1 MCRGGEEKSIRMK
14 TYNTKDVKLIMEW
27 VGKYFEANALINNVL
42 NVRNSENIPPFP
54 SLGDE
59 IEYQRLRFWF
69 CNNHDK
75 FIPIWCDFCLS
86 KGSLIEFIDPIKG
99 LDYGENPFL
108 YYYYPHNLLELAYS
122 IGATSTVDDWD
133 LDIQNVELFLNMNN
147 RFSYTVLHLKYW
159 IGEFANTVEGK

>member
-1 MCRGGEEKSIRMK
+1 MK
-14 TYNTKDVKLIMEW
+14 TYSTADVKLILEW
-27 VGKYFEANALINNVL
+27 VEKYFEANALINNVF

-108 YYYYPHNLLELAYS
+108 YYYYPDDLRDLVDQMGDTIVIDSCDLNKPAIEL
-122 IGATSTVDDWD
+122 I
-133 LDIQNVELFLNMNN
+133 LNVIN
-147 RFSYTVLHLKYW
+147 RFSCTVIHLSWW
-159 IGEFANTVEGK
+159 IGEFADSGVQYPFPWAQEHG